1 MSRLARAERMEARE
15 ARIWGNQSLKEGP
28 QGGDCGPWTSAPSPP
43 LANRS
48 FPTQGKIRADVLEK
62 LGQVPGVWTNLGTTL
77 G

>member
-1 MSRLARAERMEARE
+1 MRGKNLGKVVMKGGGAA
-15 ARIWGNQSLKEGP
+15 
-28 QGGDCGPWTSAPSPP
+28 GGDCGLWASASSPP

-62 LGQVPGVWTNLGTTL
+62 IRQEEPGVWTNLWSTL